1 MYANVRVGETVVQHM
16 CVSAHYTHTHR
27 QLSDVTIQ
35 FQTGPNLRELDVAAL
50 CTRRGE
56 GCAGTPLGDGAVDV
70 SLPKTVA
77 KQTVGEAPVMFFGKK
92 SASADNTS
100 ESKPCCASKSKEPHT
115 HAPAEKATVTAKP
128 SIFEFFSSASGD
140 DRDGDARAMLGHCTA
155 VEGGLNACVWVPT
168 NERQHKIVF

>member
-1 MYANVRVGETVVQHM
+1 MAELIVDQKLSLFPSFTSFYSRHSQS
-16 CVSAHYTHTHR
+16 VSHQSSNEH
-27 QLSDVTIQ
+27 
-35 FQTGPNLRELDVAAL
+35 N
-50 CTRRGE
+50 
-56 GCAGTPLGDGAVDV
+56 
-70 SLPKTVA
+70 
-77 KQTVGEAPVMFFGKK
+77 GEAPVMFFGKK